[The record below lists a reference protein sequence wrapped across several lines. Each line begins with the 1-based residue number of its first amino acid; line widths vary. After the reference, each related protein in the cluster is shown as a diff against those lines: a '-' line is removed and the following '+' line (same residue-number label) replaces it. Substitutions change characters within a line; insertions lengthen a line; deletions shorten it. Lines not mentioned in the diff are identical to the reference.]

1 MTEVRVEST
10 RATSGKQGKA
20 GEIARLPSTPPHAN
34 SKRMRPGPLQQ
45 PLALDASF
53 QNYAWGDRR
62 FIPDLFRFS
71 ATGAPF
77 AEAWFG
83 AHPLLPSTLHL
94 DGAREPLDRALESRA
109 VALLGPEVAQGFGGL
124 PFLLKVLAAD
134 RPLSIQVHPS
144 RAQAELGF
152 SREEAS
158 GLSLEAPNRNYRD
171 KNHKP
176 ELLVALTPFFALA
189 GFRPVSQVRVLL
201 DAVPELAVLLPPLD
215 EHAVSLEA
223 VTGAYLRLDPA
234 VRSSALGAW
243 LGRLRKTASECL
255 PSEWEYWALAAD
267 DVTRSEGEPDAGLFF
282 FLLLNLVE
290 LAPRQGL
297 FLPEGV
303 PHAYL
308 TGAGVEVMATSD
320 NVLRCGLTKK
330 HTDPD
335 ELMSIVRFDATMP
348 RVLDPVPLA
357 SGRQRT
363 FPTAAREFQVH
374 TFDFVRGETAMHV
387 TSGPEIVLVANRA
400 GRLSVSSEGAPPLLR
415 EGGQACL
422 IPHGVSYRVEAVQ
435 DTTAV
440 RVSVPIV

>member
-1 MTEVRVEST
+1 MIREWVGTPGRFVGVE
-10 RATSGKQGKA
+10 RQ
-20 GEIARLPSTPPHAN
+20 PPPPHAN
-34 SKRMRPGPLQQ
+34 SMRMHSGPLAQ

-62 FIPDLFRFS
+62 FIPDLFRFN

-94 DGAREPLDRALESRA
+94 DGTREPLDRVLAGRA
-109 VALLGPEVAQGFGGL
+109 VELLGAEVARGFGGL

-158 GLSLEAPNRNYRD
+158 GLSLDAPTRNYRD

-189 GFRPVSQVRVLL
+189 GFRPVAQVRVLL
-201 DAVPELAVLLPPLD
+201 EAVPELAALLPPLD
-215 EHAVSLEA
+215 EHALSLEA
-223 VTGAYLRLDPA
+223 VTGAYLRLDPKA
-234 VRSSALGAW
+234 RGPALSAW
-243 LGRLRKTASECL
+243 LERLRRNASECL
-255 PSEWEYWALAAD
+255 PSDWEYWALAAD
-267 DVTRSEGEPDAGLFF
+267 DVTRSQGEPDAGLFF

-290 LAPRQGL
+290 LGPRQGL

-335 ELMSIVRFDATMP
+335 ELMAIVRFDATMP
-348 RVLDPVPLA
+348 RVLDPVPA
-357 SGRQRT
+357 PSGRQRT
-363 FPTAAREFQVH
+363 FPTAAHEFQVQ
-374 TFDFVRGETAMHV
+374 TFDFVRGETTTQL
-387 TSGPEIVLVANRA
+387 TSGPEIVLVANRS
-400 GRLSVSSEGAPPLLR
+400 GRLSVSSAGGAPLLR

-422 IPHGVSYRVEAVQ
+422 IPHGVSYAIEAVQ

-440 RVSVPIV
+440 RVSVPNV

>member
-1 MTEVRVEST
+1 MVE
-10 RATSGKQGKA
+10 AEQPP
-20 GEIARLPSTPPHAN
+20 RLQMPRLHAN
-34 SKRMRPGPLQQ
+34 PKLMHPGPPQQ

-62 FIPDLFRFS
+62 FIPDLFRFPAS
-71 ATGAPF
+71 GEPF

-83 AHPLLPSTLHL
+83 AHPLLPSTVHVE
-94 DGAREPLDRALESRA
+94 GGREPLDRVLAAHSVE
-109 VALLGPEVAQGFGGL
+109 LLGPEVAKGFGGL

-158 GLSLEAPNRNYRD
+158 GVALDAPNRNYRD

-189 GFRPVSQVRVLL
+189 GFRSVSQVRVLL
-201 DAVPELAVLLPPLD
+201 KAVPEVSALLPALD
-215 EHAVSLEA
+215 DHAASLEA
-223 VTGAYLRLDPA
+223 VTSAYLRLEPGA
-234 VRSSALGAW
+234 RAAALDAW
-243 LGRLRKTASECL
+243 LTRLRQRASEWL
-255 PSEWEYWALAAD
+255 PGDWEYWALAAD
-267 DVTRSEGEPDAGLFF
+267 DVTRHAGEPDAGLFF

-297 FLPEGV
+297 FLPAGV

-320 NVLRCGLTKK
+320 NVLRCGLTSK

-335 ELMSIVRFDATMP
+335 ELMAIVRFDAALP
-348 RVLDPVPLA
+348 CHLDPAPLEV
-357 SGRQRT
+357 GGERT
-363 FPTAAREFQVH
+363 FQTGASEFQLQMYE
-374 TFDFVRGETAMHV
+374 FSRGEKAAYL

-400 GRLSVSSEGAPPLLR
+400 GRLVVTSEALPQLLR
-415 EGGQACL
+415 EGGQACFV
-422 IPHGVSYRVEAVQ
+422 PHGVSYAVEALQ
-435 DTTAV
+435 DTTLV
-440 RVSVPIV
+440 RVSVPHV